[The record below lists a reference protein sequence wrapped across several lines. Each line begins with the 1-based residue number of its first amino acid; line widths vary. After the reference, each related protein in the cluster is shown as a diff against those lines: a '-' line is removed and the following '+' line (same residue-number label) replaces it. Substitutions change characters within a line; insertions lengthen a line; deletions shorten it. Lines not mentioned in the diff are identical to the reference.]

1 MKSNDLSSTW
11 CVNPWLQAH
20 QKMNGQMNSCC
31 LMQGSFGNSI
41 LEYINSEDLKKVK
54 EKLLNGEK
62 IPNCQHCWN
71 DEFNKIESKRLRD
84 NKTYQQRF
92 NLLFTKKD
100 LLEPNPLLAEYYIRL
115 GNDCN
120 LRCVTCNDTLST
132 GWLSENKKFNLP
144 HGLRNIISDD
154 DPIWNHIKQHSKHV
168 KLIEFIGGEPFMIN
182 LDQQISL
189 LSALVE
195 DNSAGNIEL
204 RYHTNGTKIPKDLFD
219 LWQNFKKVAIWFSID
234 GIGDSFNY
242 LRYPADWNKVQ
253 DNIFHFQNLQKTVDN
268 LNLNVITTLSILN
281 ALEIEN
287 VLDWCRLQNLNYFIN
302 NLQSPTYYNI
312 FNQSSVLIDLAKQTF
327 SNSKYAEIKLLST
340 SLSNHIPKNNYTKQ
354 MFDRLSTL
362 DSRRTLSHKDCLA
375 LGKIKFD

>member
-1 MKSNDLSSTW
+1 
-11 CVNPWLQAH
+11 
-20 QKMNGQMNSCC
+20 
-31 LMQGSFGNSI
+31 MQGSFGNNV

-62 IPNCQHCWN
+62 ILNCQHCW
-71 DEFNKIESKRLRD
+71 DSESHGFASKRLRD

-92 NLLFTKKD
+92 NLLFHKKD

-120 LRCVTCNDTLST
+120 LRCVTCNDNLST

-144 HGLRNIISDD
+144 HSFRNIISSD
-154 DPIWNHIKQHSKHV
+154 DPIWNHIEQHSKYA

-182 LDQQISL
+182 IDQQISL
-189 LSALVE
+189 LSALVK
-195 DNSAGNIEL
+195 DNSASHIKL

-219 LWQNFKKVAIWFSID
+219 LWGNFKKVTVWFSID

-242 LRYPADWNKVQ
+242 LRYPANWNEVSNNILEFKKLQETLVNLDLKV
-253 DNIFHFQNLQKTVDN
+253 T
-268 LNLNVITTLSILN
+268 TTLSMLN

-287 VLDWCRLQNLNYFIN
+287 VLDWCKIQNLNYFVN
-302 NLQSPTYYNI
+302 KLNFPADYNI
-312 FNQSSVLIDLAKQTF
+312 FNQSPELTNFTKHAF
-327 SNSKYAEIKLLST
+327 SKSKHDELKLFFTKFPEHVS
-340 SLSNHIPKNNYTKQ
+340 INYTTEL
-354 MFDRLSTL
+354 FERLITL
-362 DSRRTLSHKDCLA
+362 DSRRTLSYKDCLA

>member
-1 MKSNDLSSTW
+1 MKSNNLSSTW

-20 QKMNGQMNSCC
+20 QMMNGQLNSCC
-31 LMQGSFGNSI
+31 LMQGSFGNNI

-62 IPNCQHCWN
+62 ISNCQQCWD
-71 DEFNKIESKRLRD
+71 DEFNEIESKRLRD

-120 LRCVTCNDTLST
+120 LRCVTCNDAVST

-189 LSALVE
+189 LSTLVR
-195 DNSAGNIEL
+195 DNSACNIEL

-219 LWQNFKKVAIWFSID
+219 LWQNFKKVTVWFSID

-242 LRYPADWNKVQ
+242 LRYPADWDEVSS
-253 DNIFHFQNLQKTVDN
+253 NIFQFKNLQKTLVN
-268 LNLNVITTLSILN
+268 LDLKVTTTLSMLN
-281 ALEIEN
+281 ALEIEG
-287 VLDWCRLQNLNYFIN
+287 VLDWCKLQNLNYYVN
-302 NLQSPTYYNI
+302 KLNLPAYYNI
-312 FNQSSVLIDLAKQTF
+312 FNQSTELTNLIKQEF
-327 SNSKYAEIKLLST
+327 SKSKHNELKLFFTEFPEHVSIDYTTELLE
-340 SLSNHIPKNNYTKQ
+340 SLKV
-354 MFDRLSTL
+354 L
-362 DSRRTLSHKDCLA
+362 DSRRTLSYKQCLE
-375 LGKIKFD
+375 LGKVKFD

>member
-1 MKSNDLSSTW
+1 MKNNELASTW

-20 QKMNGQMNSCC
+20 QRMDGQLNSCC
-31 LMQGSFGNSI
+31 FMQGSFGNNI
-41 LEYINSEDLKKVK
+41 LEYINSAELKKVK

-62 IPNCQHCWN
+62 IPNCQYCWN
-71 DEFNKIESKRLRD
+71 DESSGIPSKRLRE

-92 NLLFTKKD
+92 NLLFHKKD
-100 LLEPNPLLAEYYIRL
+100 LLAPNPLLAEYYIRM

-120 LRCVTCNDTLST
+120 LRCVTCNDTFST

-144 HGLRNIISDD
+144 YSVRNIISDD

-168 KLIEFIGGEPFMIN
+168 KLIEFIGGEPFMTN

-189 LSALVE
+189 LSALVN
-195 DNSAGNIEL
+195 DKSAGNIRL
-204 RYHTNGTKIPKDLFD
+204 RYHTNGTKIPNDLFD
-219 LWQNFKKVAIWFSID
+219 LWKNFNNVILWFSID

-242 LRYPADWNKVQ
+242 LRYPADWNKVE
-253 DNIFHFQNLQKTVDN
+253 DNISHFQNLQKTVSSLD
-268 LNLNVITTLSILN
+268 LNVITTLSMLN

-287 VLDWCRLQNLNYFIN
+287 VLDWCKLQNLNYFIN
-302 NLQSPTYYNI
+302 NLQSPSCYSI
-312 FNQSSVLIDLAKQTF
+312 FNQSVALTDLVKQTF
-327 SNSKYAEIKLLST
+327 SNSKYNEIKLLST
-340 SLSNHIPKNNYTKQ
+340 SLSNHVSANDYTKQ

-362 DSRRTLSHKDCLA
+362 DSRRTLSYRDSLA